1 MRMAHKDGTM
11 LPISDYALDR
21 WLGSAL
27 VMFVLVWSLVGALV
41 GAGLIV
47 GSATTLRLLSGLNHY
62 VSTRRGLK
70 SMSVAYDLDD
80 GARRNGRLVGGI
92 VLIGAAYSV
101 YALLAWFDI
110 ATLVS
115 ALGLSY
121 PRPLVAWMLE
131 SIRWSLLLFNLV
143 AVAVG
148 GMLVLRAGA
157 LAGLEARANRWY
169 SVRKLTLGADTMHL
183 GLDRLFAEHPR
194 VCGAMLLVGAIYVA
208 GNTALLWSR
217 LQ

>member
-1 MRMAHKDGTM
+1 M

-27 VMFVLVWSLVGALV
+27 VMFVLVWSLVGAMV

-62 VSTRRGLK
+62 VSTRRGFK
-70 SMSVAYDLDD
+70 SISVAYDLDG

-92 VLIGAAYSV
+92 VLVGAAYSV
-101 YALLAWFDI
+101 YALLMWFDI
-110 ATLVS
+110 ATLVT
-115 ALGLSY
+115 ALGLPY
-121 PRPLVAWMLE
+121 PRPLVAWILE
-131 SIRWSLLLFNLV
+131 SIRWSLVLFNLV

-157 LAGLEARANRWY
+157 LAGLEAQANRWC
-169 SVRKLTLGADTMHL
+169 SVRKLTLGADTMHM
-183 GLDRLFAEHPR
+183 GLDQLFAAYPR
-194 VCGAMLLVGAIYVA
+194 ACG
-208 GNTALLWSR
+208 TALLLGAVYVAVNALLLWLR